1 MSLMNAILVYLMLQ
15 SLSLIVLMYMF
26 RLDGWF

>member
-15 SLSLIVLMYMF
+15 SLSLLALMYILKF
-26 RLDGWF
+26 DGWM